1 MSALT
6 LVKESLFY
14 REINTLMREQFPL
27 IKGAIVPVYEQILEE
42 NEFHHPLRIEHYF
55 EHAAWEANR
64 QWRLELDF
72 DDYQWSNRTIKPHFL
87 TALISIEI
95 GKEVIHFKYQLCSSF
110 NEELQ
115 PMETEKIELNT
126 LNNDNIVIEKVAEL
140 KQFLEHLPKA
150 FLKEIEQIDFNE
162 LEYTMHP
169 KIQEKWKQGYLP
181 GYDAIIMGEGDI
193 IMANAY
199 STYNPNNGETKRYW
213 SPTCDTT
220 LESLEKYNDDIWVE
234 YDIFHG
240 AFEYQNQQFVF
251 GDGGMGN
258 EGFIASTSLSGILNW
273 AIFFT
278 FSNPICKAE
287 IKNEHLICYGDSGII
302 ITIDLKNITKIKIE
316 LSTD

>member
-1 MSALT
+1 MAALAF
-6 LVKESLFY
+6 VKESLFY
-14 REINTLMREQFPL
+14 QEINSLLREQFPL
-27 IKGAIVPVYEQILEE
+27 IKEAITPAYEQILEE
-42 NEFHHPLRIEHYF
+42 NEFHHPLPIEYYF
-55 EHAAWEANR
+55 EYAAWGANR

-72 DDYQWSNRTIKPHFL
+72 DDYQWSNSTIKPHFL

-95 GKEVIHFKYQLCSSF
+95 GNEVIHFKYHLCSSF
-110 NEELQ
+110 NEGLAS
-115 PMETEKIELNT
+115 METEKIEISK
-126 LNNDNIVIEKVAEL
+126 LNNDNFIIEKVTEL
-140 KQFLEHLPKA
+140 KQFLEGLPKA
-150 FLKEIEQIDFNE
+150 FLKEIERIDFNE

-193 IMANAY
+193 IIANAY

-234 YDIFHG
+234 CDIFHG

-287 IKNEHLICYGDSGII
+287 IKEKHLICYGDSGII

-316 LSTD
+316 LPKD